1 MRERNTYFANR
12 LFTGSRWLEQQ
23 VVVTERSAI
32 VDIVPATVIHEPYT
46 AQFPIIAPAFM
57 DLQIYGA
64 YDRLLAVYPEPASLE
79 LLYNY
84 CRDGGAAY
92 FQPTVATNSYEVIKQ
107 VIDAVAAYQ
116 KNGGIGCI
124 GLHVEGPWIN
134 PVKKGAHLESYIHVP
149 TTEQVKTLLDYGKGV
164 ITMITLAPEICSTE
178 IINLIRSYG
187 VVIAAGHSNASY
199 RQAIDAFNNG
209 IPTATHLFNAM
220 SGLQHREPGLVGAI
234 FDHETVMCSIVPDGY
249 HVDFAAI
256 RIAKKQM
263 QERLFAVTDAVTG
276 TTTGPY
282 QHQLNGDKYESNG
295 TLSGSAL
302 NMAGCAR
309 NLVQKAHISLDEALR
324 MCSLYPAQV
333 MGLSHRTGRI
343 EKGYNVAMV
352 GLTET
357 LEVLKVVDE

>member
-32 VDIVPATVIHEPYT
+32 VNILPATVIREPYT

-57 DLQIYGA
+57 DVQIYGA
-64 YDRLLAVYPEPASLE
+64 YDRLLSVYPEPASLE

-84 CRDGGAAY
+84 CREGGAAY
-92 FQPTVATNSYEVIKQ
+92 FQPTVATNSYDVFKKA
-107 VIDAVAAYQ
+107 IDAVAAYQ
-116 KNGGIGCI
+116 KSGGRGCI
-124 GLHVEGPWIN
+124 GLHIEGPWIN
-134 PVKKGAHLESYIHVP
+134 PVKRGAHLEEFIHVP
-149 TTEQVKTLLDYGKGV
+149 TIEEVTRLLEYGKG
-164 ITMITLAPEICSTE
+164 IISMITLAPETCSTE

-187 VVIAAGHSNASY
+187 IVISAGHSNATY
-199 RQAIDAFNNG
+199 QQGIDAFNNG

-220 SGLQHREPGLVGAI
+220 SALQHREPGLVGAI
-234 FDHETVMCSIVPDGY
+234 FDHDTVMCSIVPDGY

-263 QERLFAVTDAVTG
+263 KERLFAITDAVTT

-282 QHQLNGDKYESNG
+282 PHQLNGDKYESNG

-302 NMAGCAR
+302 NMAGCVR
-309 NLVQKAHISLDEALR
+309 NLVQKAHIPSDEALR

-357 LEVLKVVDE
+357 LEVLKVMDE

>member
-46 AQFPIIAPAFM
+46 AQFSIIAPAFM
-57 DLQIYGA
+57 DIQIYGA
-64 YDRLLAVYPEPASLE
+64 YDKLLSVYPEPKSLE

-84 CRDGGAAY
+84 CREGGAAY
-92 FQPTVATNSYEVIKQ
+92 FQPTVASNSYDVFKKA
-107 VIDAVAAYQ
+107 IDAVAAYQ
-116 KNGGIGCI
+116 KNGGRGCI
-124 GLHVEGPWIN
+124 GLHIEGPWIN
-134 PVKKGAHLESYIHVP
+134 PVKRGAHLEEFIHVP
-149 TTEQVKTLLDYGKGV
+149 TVEQVKSLLDYGKGI
-164 ITMITLAPEICSTE
+164 ITMITLAPETCSPE
-178 IINLIRSYG
+178 IINLIRASG
-187 VVIAAGHSNASY
+187 IVISAGHSNATYQESM
-199 RQAIDAFNNG
+199 DAFNNG
-209 IPTATHLFNAM
+209 IPTATHLYNAM
-220 SGLQHREPGLVGAI
+220 SALQHREPGLVGAI
-234 FDHETVMCSIVPDGY
+234 FDHESVMCSIVPDGY

-263 QERLFAVTDAVTG
+263 KERLFAITDAVTE
-276 TTTGPY
+276 TSSGPY
-282 QHQLNGDKYESNG
+282 PHQLNGDKYESNG

-302 NMAGCAR
+302 NMVACVK
-309 NLVQKAHISLDEALR
+309 NLVKKANIPLDESLR

-352 GLTET
+352 GLSET
-357 LEVLKVVDE
+357 LDVLKVVDE